1 MTSISKNVF
10 IKKLDDLVKEC
21 NNTYHITIIMKSI
34 YVKSSIN
41 INFGIENYLKN
52 PKFEVGSHVR
62 ISKYKTFLQKV
73 MLQIGL
79 KKVTK
84 TVICTY
90 VIEDL
95 NGEEIVGQFYKK
107 ELQKT
112 NQKEFKV
119 DNFFNSW
126 IGKKKDDNIYNEL
139 LSGTL

>member
-84 TVICTY
+84 TVMRTY

-112 NQKEFKV
+112 NQKEFRV
-119 DNFFNSW
+119 DNSFNNW
-126 IGKKKDDNIYNEL
+126 IGKKDDNIYSEL
-139 LSGTL
+139 HSETL

>member
-41 INFGIENYLKN
+41 INFGIENYKKN

-79 KKVTK
+79 KKGTK
-84 TVICTY
+84 TVMRTY

-95 NGEEIVGQFYKK
+95 NGEEIVGQFYIK

-112 NQKEFKV
+112 NQKEFRV
-119 DNFFNSW
+119 DNSFNSW
-126 IGKKKDDNIYNEL
+126 IGKKDDNTYSEL
-139 LSGTL
+139 HSETL

>member
-1 MTSISKNVF
+1 MTSISENVF
-10 IKKLDDLVKEC
+10 VEKLDDLVKEY
-21 NNTYHITIIMKSI
+21 NNTYHITIIMKFT

-41 INFGIENYLKN
+41 INFGIENYKKN

-73 MLQIGL
+73 MLQISP

-84 TVICTY
+84 TVMCTY

-112 NQKEFKV
+112 NQKEFRV
-119 DNFFNSW
+119 DNSFNSW
-126 IGKKKDDNIYNEL
+126 IGKKR
-139 LSGTL
+139 